1 VPPLPLQAHFCLGK
15 YRCRRRLGIP
25 DNKTAMKTAHMNES
39 IGHMEN
45 LAAGNSKHG
54 QVTPKD
60 ATIDRQGIFDRVAWK
75 FSIPIFCG

>member
-1 VPPLPLQAHFCLGK
+1 
-15 YRCRRRLGIP
+15 
-25 DNKTAMKTAHMNES
+25 MNES